1 MEPGAEPPYAFEH
14 PSPGRYLVT
23 PSAAPIGAGRGY
35 FSQKEIAFSQVGV
48 GLTDAVSVEVGSCV
62 PTWFTRSTGG
72 VFTVRAALPARD
84 DLHVGGSLNLYA
96 GWAWDDG
103 VAGAMPTLDVTWGG
117 SRGHLTARL
126 GQTWFSTGS
135 PDRLLPTSL
144 VLAGERRVGDHTAFV
159 TEWWLL
165 ADLVGESAFGDDQRT
180 LAVPGAAVRGMTRR
194 FTVDFGF
201 VPLVLDNTL
210 MPVPWIDFTAY
221 WGR

>member
-1 MEPGAEPPYAFEH
+1 MDFDPPRDFAFQH

-35 FSQKEIAFSQVGV
+35 FSQKEIAFTEVGV
-48 GLTDAVSVEVGSCV
+48 GLTESVSVEVASCV
-62 PTWFTRSTGG
+62 PTWFSRSTGG
-72 VFTVRAALPARD
+72 VLTLRAGTAVRD
-84 DLHVGGSLNLYA
+84 DLYVGGSVNAYL
-96 GWAWDDG
+96 GWAWDEG
-103 VAGAMPTLDVTWGG
+103 VGGAMPTLDVTWGG

-126 GQTWFSTGS
+126 GQAWFSTGN
-135 PDRLLPTSL
+135 PDRVLPTSL

-165 ADLVGESAFGDDQRT
+165 ADLAGEPAFGDDQRT
-180 LAVPGAAVRGMTRR
+180 LAVPGGAVRILGRHVTL
-194 FTVDFGF
+194 DLGF